1 MRTAHQRRV
10 LVMRWQPLIR
20 RGELQLFLQHLGTV
34 VLGRITHNLVLVNW
48 GLTVSIGVRGA
59 VCGALPTAFHKDM
72 SLFIQSVSV
81 LRKGSPIAGLES
93 E

>member
-10 LVMRWQPLIR
+10 LVMSRVPLIR
-20 RGELQLFLQHLGTV
+20 RGVLQLFLQHLGTV
-34 VLGRITHNLVLVNW
+34 VLGRIAHNLVLVDW

-72 SLFIQSVSV
+72 SLFILSVSV
-81 LRKGSPIAGLES
+81 LRKGSPIAGLEP